1 MLALSQPSF
10 RTPLF
15 DIFFIVMIPL
25 LGITAAVIAGLS
37 PMSYETVLSLNLFFL
52 GYHHVISTYTRLGVS
67 QLNTNE
73 TRFLT
78 LLLPFLVLAFVV
90 ACALLGV
97 IWLIPTIYLHWQ
109 WWHYTRQS
117 EGISKAIR
125 FKTKSCEGG
134 DERFNRLVFYA
145 IPVAAFSVMS
155 ARDPATFLF
164 VRVETLPIP
173 MSLAT
178 GLVIIAVALQLVWL
192 WNQIFALKQGTLKL
206 QHFAY
211 LLSHH
216 TIYWLAYAV
225 ISNIDIGWIAINV
238 WHNAQYIAFV
248 WHFNTQRFRE
258 GFSRKNP
265 ILSWLCQPRAP
276 RILIYFFVCLSLTYF
291 FYDGVDWSVRYLAD
305 YSALPLAIIAYQTI
319 NFHHYIVDTLIW
331 KLRKPTVRENI

>member
-1 MLALSQPSF
+1 MFALSQSPF

-15 DIFFIVMIPL
+15 DVFFIVLIPL
-25 LGITAAVIAGLS
+25 LGMSAALIASVSEIT
-37 PMSYETVLSLNLFFL
+37 YEMVLSLNLFFL
-52 GYHHVISTYTRLGVS
+52 GFHHVISTYTRLGVS

-78 LLLPFLVLAFVV
+78 LILPFLVLAFV
-90 ACALLGV
+90 ASCALLDE

-145 IPVAAFSVMS
+145 VPIAAFAVMS

-164 VRVETLPIP
+164 IRVETLPIP
-173 MSLAT
+173 MSVAL
-178 GLVIIAVALQLVWL
+178 GLVVIAVTLQLIWL
-192 WNQIFALKQGTLKL
+192 WNQFHALKQGVLKL
-206 QHFAY
+206 QHFGY

-216 TIYWLAYAV
+216 IIYWLAYAV
-225 ISNIDIGWIAINV
+225 ISNINVGWLVINV
-238 WHNAQYIAFV
+238 WHNSQYIAFV
-248 WHFNTQRFRE
+248 WHFNTQRFKD
-258 GFSRKNP
+258 GFSKKNP
-265 ILSWLCQPRAP
+265 VISWLSQPGKFRAFC
-276 RILIYFFVCLSLTYF
+276 YFSVCLIATYY
-291 FYDGVDWSVRYLAD
+291 FYDGVDWSVRALSD
-305 YSALPLAIIAYQTI
+305 YTALPLVVIAYQTI

-331 KLRKPTVRENI
+331 KLRKPAVRNHI